1 MSIRTAQ
8 FTALAL
14 LLAATAAMADG
25 ASWDRAGNVELQ
37 SRLFARDALWPGQG
51 SQAAQL
57 SLAATAELRWR
68 NAEGDQRASIIPFL
82 RRDSVDEERN
92 LVDLQE
98 AYWAWESDSIELLA
112 GVNTVFW
119 GVTESAH
126 LVDIVNQ
133 TDAAGDVDG
142 EDKLGQPMVNLTWQQ
157 DWGLLSAYVMPYFR
171 ERNYPGVDGRLRT
184 PLPVDSDRAVYE
196 SSRDENHVDVALR
209 YSHYIGD
216 IDVGLSV
223 FSGTSREP
231 RLIPADDA
239 PVLLPHYD
247 QIDQFGVDLQYT
259 RDAWLWKLEAI
270 ARNGY
275 SETFAAAVGGFEYT
289 FYQVAQSG
297 ADIGVLLEYQYDGR
311 NELEPFTT
319 ADNDVFAGLRLAL
332 NDTQDTSLLAGIAY
346 DTVTGET
353 FFNVEAE
360 RRIGN
365 SISLEVRMRAFSG
378 AGPQDMTYAVVR
390 DDYVQIRLA
399 KYF

>member
-1 MSIRTAQ
+1 MGTHIVARA
-8 FTALAL
+8 ALAL
-14 LLAATAAMADG
+14 LLVSPAVMAGEAD
-25 ASWDRAGNVELQ
+25 WDHSGNIELH
-37 SRLFARDALWPGQG
+37 SRFFAHDALWPGQA
-51 SQAAQL
+51 SEAAPVAF
-57 SLAATAELRWR
+57 AATAELRWR
-68 NAEGDQRASIIPFL
+68 SAEGNQRASFIPYL
-82 RRDSVDEERN
+82 RWDSADDERN

-98 AYWAWESDSIELLA
+98 AYWAWEGDSLELLA

-119 GVTESAH
+119 GVTESVH

-133 TDAAGDVDG
+133 TDAAGDIDG
-142 EDKLGQPMVNLTWQQ
+142 EDKLGQPMINLAWQR

-171 ERNYPGVDGRLRT
+171 ERSYPGVEGRLRT

-196 SSRDENHVDVALR
+196 SASEENHVDVALR

-216 IDVGLSV
+216 VDIGLSV

-247 QIDQFGVDLQYT
+247 EIEQFGVDLQYT

-275 SETFAAAVGGFEYT
+275 AETFAAAVGGFEYT
-289 FYQVAQSG
+289 IYQVGQSA
-297 ADIGVLLEYQYDGR
+297 ADLGVLLEYQYDGR

-319 ADNDVFAGLRLAL
+319 SDNDIFVGARLAL
-332 NDTQDTSLLAGIAY
+332 NDTQDTSLLAGVAY

-353 FFNVEAE
+353 FFNLEAE
-360 RRIGN
+360 RRIGD
-365 SISLEVRMRAFSG
+365 SIALELRARAFSG
-378 AGPQDMTYAVVR
+378 AGPQDLTYAVVR
-390 DDYVQIRLA
+390 DDYVQILLA

>member
-1 MSIRTAQ
+1 MSIRTVHV
-8 FTALAL
+8 TALAL
-14 LLAATAAMADG
+14 LLASTAAMADG
-25 ASWDRAGNVELQ
+25 ASWDRAANVELQ
-37 SRLFARDALWPGQG
+37 SRLFARDALWPGQE
-51 SQAAQL
+51 SQAAQV

-82 RRDSVDEERN
+82 RRDSVDDERN

-98 AYWAWESDSIELLA
+98 AYWAWEGDSLELLA

-119 GVTESAH
+119 GVTESVH

-171 ERNYPGVDGRLRT
+171 DRNYPGVDGRLRT

-196 SSRDENHVDVALR
+196 SSSDENHVDLALR

-216 IDVGLSV
+216 IDVGLTV

-231 RLIPADDA
+231 RLIPANDA

-319 ADNDVFAGLRLAL
+319 ADNDVFAGFRLAL

-360 RRIGN
+360 RRIGD
-365 SISLEVRMRAFSG
+365 SISLEVRARAFSG
-378 AGPQDMTYAVVR
+378 AGPQDITFAVVR
-390 DDYVQIRLA
+390 DDYVQIQLA

>member
-1 MSIRTAQ
+1 MNRRLLKIA
-8 FTALAL
+8 ALGL
-14 LLAATAAMADG
+14 LFAASVAAADE
-25 ASWDRAGNVELQ
+25 ASWDHSGNVELQ
-37 SRLFARDALWPGQG
+37 SRLFARDARWPGQG
-51 SQAAQL
+51 PQAAQV

-68 NAEGDQRASIIPFL
+68 NAEGDQRASFIPFL
-82 RRDSVDEERN
+82 RWDSADDERN

-98 AYWAWESDSIELLA
+98 AYWAWEGDSTELLA

-119 GVTESAH
+119 GVTESVH

-133 TDAAGDVDG
+133 TDAAGDIDG
-142 EDKLGQPMVNLTWQQ
+142 EDKLGQPMVNLAWQQ
-157 DWGLLSAYVMPYFR
+157 DWGLISAYVMPYFR
-171 ERNYPGVDGRLRT
+171 ERSYPGVDGRLRT

-196 SSRDENHVDVALR
+196 SSREENHVDIALR

-216 IDVGLSV
+216 VDIGLSL

-231 RLIPADDA
+231 RLIPARDA
-239 PVLLPHYD
+239 PALLPHYD
-247 QIDQFGVDLQYT
+247 LIDQFGVDLQYT

-289 FYQVAQSG
+289 LYQVGQSA
-297 ADIGVLLEYQYDGR
+297 ADVGLLFEYQYDGR

-319 ADNDVFAGLRLAL
+319 ADNDVFVGTRLAL
-332 NDTQDTSLLAGIAY
+332 NDTQDTSLLAGIAW
-346 DTVTGET
+346 DTRTGET

-360 RRIGN
+360 RRIGD
-365 SISLEVRMRAFSG
+365 SIALELRARAFTG
-378 AGPQDMTYAVVR
+378 AGPQDLTYAIVR
-390 DDYVQIRLA
+390 DDYVQIQLA